1 MTEISERPGDTPVR
15 MGRRTILGGLAASGT
30 LVAVSRL
37 TGASAAATLQR
48 ILGVTPAGGGSVA
61 GSFTATFDFV
71 SGVVDVVGDTVF
83 GAGVHVDVTVEAFL
97 NGAPMP
103 PGGSAA
109 VRSVTVQTAADG
121 SFAASPSF
129 GGATNDNANQ
139 FRVTITTGSPTDDD
153 VCLSGAI
160 LTPEPP
166 LGPPG
171 PAGPEGGPGAPGA
184 PGPAGPV
191 PCWSTSPRMR
201 SRL

>member
-129 GGATNDNANQ
+129 GGATNDNASQ

-171 PAGPEGGPGAPGA
+171 PAGPEGGP
-184 PGPAGPV
+184 
-191 PCWSTSPRMR
+191 
-201 SRL
+201 